1 MHVNRGTA
9 YKYMEDYE
17 QALKDFEAAN
27 AIDKTEQT
35 EQNITQIK
43 EHIERC
49 RHLLDEAVNYE

>member
-1 MHVNRGTA
+1 
-9 YKYMEDYE
+9 MEDYE